1 MKVAKEK
8 RTGGFTLIE
17 LIVVIAILGIL
28 AGVGTVAYT
37 GYIKAA
43 NKGVDKQ
50 TVGDLMYAAQLADY
64 ANPSLFGENGNAV
77 IVVTNNGTSVFKEKY
92 SAAIED
98 AMGNLA
104 SVSLTYDS
112 WNGKLNG
119 SLMQSALTK
128 LTEYQKIAQNGY
140 TASYANNIDALWED
154 VEAYAK
160 FYETANQ
167 NAEGEN
173 KKNAAE
179 FLAKA
184 ASVSA
189 ATSNGVT
196 TWASGNTLIQ
206 GNEDGNQTASYAQS
220 MARNYSLAAYVA
232 NNSSKYG
239 VSSDGLE
246 TLKTVQGAS
255 MDYFSLLYGYSKEGT
270 SGEVDKRAENYFS
283 QEDVEILQ
291 KAAKDYIASDSQG
304 CSQAQADAEA
314 FYALMATIDE
324 ASQVDEN
331 GNVIHSTAD
340 SESYMASMRSYANM
354 VGTVLDN
361 QLEDTDINGAAQA
374 ISNSETSVVIIATK
388 VNGVL
393 NFVVSPEE
401 ADPRE
406 DSENDSEN
414 ETEKPAITFS
424 NTTVTTAVGKSN
436 STTCIPSNFTRAINC
451 TAGTSDSAVATVRV
465 NGTDANGNPQIQV
478 TGVSAGT
485 ATITV
490 TATDGTNTVTG
501 TFEVSVVGASTP
513 NITMSEA
520 TKNAEGKYESCI
532 GLSVSGNAVVIS
544 GTNDTVKIYDGTTQ
558 VRRSMIAGDYSAV
571 SADESVAKAN
581 FAAAGVQIEAVGTGT
596 TTVTVTVCGQTVT
609 ISVTVI

>member
-1 MKVAKEK
+1 MKVAKQK

-37 GYIKAA
+37 GYVKAA

-255 MDYFSLLYGYSKEGT
+255 MDYFSLLYGYSTEGT
-270 SGEVDKRAENYFS
+270 SGEVDKRARKLF
-283 QEDVEILQ
+283 
-291 KAAKDYIASDSQG
+291 
-304 CSQAQADAEA
+304 
-314 FYALMATIDE
+314 
-324 ASQVDEN
+324 
-331 GNVIHSTAD
+331 
-340 SESYMASMRSYANM
+340 
-354 VGTVLDN
+354 
-361 QLEDTDINGAAQA
+361 
-374 ISNSETSVVIIATK
+374 
-388 VNGVL
+388 
-393 NFVVSPEE
+393 
-401 ADPRE
+401 
-406 DSENDSEN
+406 
-414 ETEKPAITFS
+414 
-424 NTTVTTAVGKSN
+424 
-436 STTCIPSNFTRAINC
+436 
-451 TAGTSDSAVATVRV
+451 
-465 NGTDANGNPQIQV
+465 
-478 TGVSAGT
+478 
-485 ATITV
+485 
-490 TATDGTNTVTG
+490 
-501 TFEVSVVGASTP
+501 
-513 NITMSEA
+513 
-520 TKNAEGKYESCI
+520 
-532 GLSVSGNAVVIS
+532 
-544 GTNDTVKIYDGTTQ
+544 
-558 VRRSMIAGDYSAV
+558 
-571 SADESVAKAN
+571 
-581 FAAAGVQIEAVGTGT
+581 
-596 TTVTVTVCGQTVT
+596 
-609 ISVTVI
+609 